1 MLFDFSLGEK
11 GKNRV
16 KSLYFKIIDKPTSK
30 TNLCRNPSL
39 HSPSLCL
46 VSDGAREI
54 LTCALYKKTPGKNIE
69 LFSSRRINTYY
80 LLNVSEVITG

>member
-1 MLFDFSLGEK
+1 MEL
-11 GKNRV
+11 RV
-16 KSLYFKIIDKPTSK
+16 YSFHEIIDKLTSK

-46 VSDGAREI
+46 VSDEAREI
-54 LTCALYKKTPGKNIE
+54 LTCALCKKTPGKNIK

>member
-16 KSLYFKIIDKPTSK
+16 KSLYFEIIDKPTSK

-46 VSDGAREI
+46 VSDEAREI
-54 LTCALYKKTPGKNIE
+54 LTCELCKKTPGKNINM
-69 LFSSRRINTYY
+69 FSSRA
-80 LLNVSEVITG
+80 

>member
-16 KSLYFKIIDKPTSK
+16 KSLYFEIIDKPTSK

-39 HSPSLCL
+39 HSSSLCL
-46 VSDGAREI
+46 VSDEAREI
-54 LTCALYKKTPGKNIE
+54 LTCELCKKTPDKNINM
-69 LFSSRRINTYY
+69 FSSRA
-80 LLNVSEVITG
+80 

>member
-16 KSLYFKIIDKPTSK
+16 KSLYFEIIDKPTSN

-46 VSDGAREI
+46 VSDEAREI
-54 LTCALYKKTPGKNIE
+54 LTCELCKKTSGKNIKM
-69 LFSSRRINTYY
+69 FGSRA
-80 LLNVSEVITG
+80 